1 MWGLPKK
8 DFQILLEREAK
19 EENKASVH
27 QPGNPMMSL
36 MIPDSLAAELSS
48 HTHLKKKERERKKK
62 IIRRHLPRPS
72 QTSSGTRWV
81 PTMHASYL
89 LRYAEFITHWMTSTT
104 KSAVF
109 GFDKQGAPLKNWF
122 SICYGETQKGAWKQC
137 SEQLEVLT
145 YAWQPQWKQKW
156 VLSTWF
162 THGHH
167 RRNGHLAWTHL
178 TLQQWKCLKARK
190 TSQVQEF
197 GLKNVG
203 FGPTLCS

>member
-109 GFDKQGAPLKNWF
+109 GLTSKAPLLKTGFLSAMGKLKRGPGNNAASSWR
-122 SICYGETQKGAWKQC
+122 SSRMPGSHSGSRNGYYRRDSHMDIIGETA
-137 SEQLEVLT
+137 
-145 YAWQPQWKQKW
+145 
-156 VLSTWF
+156 TWPER
-162 THGHH
+162 T
-167 RRNGHLAWTHL
+167 
-178 TLQQWKCLKARK
+178 
-190 TSQVQEF
+190 
-197 GLKNVG
+197 
-203 FGPTLCS
+203 